1 MRALLQRVK
10 SADVLVAGDSVG
22 AIERGILAFLAI
34 HQADGK
40 ADADKLLHKLLAYR
54 IFADAKGQMNLSL
67 QEIGGGLLIISQ
79 FTLAANTHKGLRP
92 SFSSAAPPVQARELY
107 DYFVARAAENHPAVE
122 TGLFGADM
130 QVHLIND
137 GPVTFLL
144 ET

>member
-10 SADVLVAGDSVG
+10 SAEVLVNGDSVA

-34 HQADGK
+34 QKEDGQAQ
-40 ADADKLLHKLLAYR
+40 ADKLLDKLLAYR
-54 IFADAKGQMNLSL
+54 IFPDAKGRMNLSL
-67 QEIGGGLLIISQ
+67 QGIGGGLLIISQ
-79 FTLAANTHKGLRP
+79 FTLAANTRKGLRP
-92 SFSSAAPPVQARELY
+92 SFASAAPPDQAEVLY
-107 DYFVARAAENHPAVE
+107 DYFVARAARNHPSLAV
-122 TGLFGADM
+122 GQFGADM

>member
-10 SADVLVAGDSVG
+10 SAEVLVNGDSVA

-34 HQADGK
+34 QKEDGQTQ
-40 ADADKLLHKLLAYR
+40 ADKLLHKLLAYR
-54 IFADAKGQMNLSL
+54 IFPDAKGRMNLSL
-67 QEIGGGLLIISQ
+67 QGIGGGLLIISQ
-79 FTLAANTHKGLRP
+79 FTLAADTHKGLRP
-92 SFSSAAPPVQARELY
+92 SFASAAPPDQAEVLY
-107 DYFVARAAENHPAVE
+107 DYFIARAARNHPSLAA
-122 TGLFGADM
+122 GQFGADM